1 VAKKMG
7 KCNMKNYTALG
18 KRVQRADATAKVTG
32 EAKYVA
38 DIVLPRMLYGKILW
52 SNCPHAIIRNIDASL
67 AEKMQG
73 VRGVA
78 ILKKI
83 GDKVRYHGEAVAAVA
98 GDDLYIAEEAL
109 KLIKVDYEELPAV
122 FDTLEAMKP
131 DAPLVHDNNIGNV
144 SAKANHNYG
153 DVEEGFKQADHIY
166 EDTFKIGM
174 GYQGYMETH
183 GAVAQVDASGEV
195 TVWTSTQGHFGT
207 QSGLSHIFGIPASK
221 IRVIAPEIGGAFGG
235 KTAMSVEPACVAL
248 AQKTRQPI
256 KIILTRH
263 EDFISS
269 HPGPACIANV
279 KIGVKNDG
287 TLTAM
292 EVNQIWDAGAYGGVF
307 VGSFPRTRG
316 LYKIPNLKVDVVS
329 IFTNKLAPGA
339 YRGPAAP
346 EMTFPIES
354 LMDEIASDMGF
365 DPIEFRLKNA
375 VDEGDLDVNRVPYRR
390 IGFKETLRKAQ
401 EYLGSSNFNVEKSS
415 KIPLNPPLIKG
426 EIDHPLLE
434 NNISIPPLENN
445 AIIPPLEKGGRGD
458 LKTHLT
464 KGIGIACGK
473 WINGVGTSGVDLKLN
488 ADGRISMI
496 TGSVDLTGVKTVFA
510 QMTAEELDISVD
522 MIDVGLGDTLTALP
536 ASLTGGSRT
545 TYALGSAIK
554 LACEDFKKQLL
565 NSASQILGEDID
577 KLEYSKGKV
586 FIRGTSQNTTLQ
598 EIGATSIHTGAVV
611 GKGVTSTS
619 EWLCADPSF
628 ITQIAEVE
636 VNKESGEV
644 KLLKF
649 VCIQDVGQAA
659 NPLSLEGQIQGGA
672 AQGMGWA
679 IMEKMIFHDGVLLNP
694 GFMDYAMPTSIDIPP
709 IEPVIV
715 EVPSSNGPYGVRGSA
730 EMPMIPVLAAVANA
744 IHSATGVRLKEIP
757 ITREK
762 IIKELR

>member
-1 VAKKMG
+1 
-7 KCNMKNYTALG
+7 MKTYTALG

-38 DIVLPRMLYGKILW
+38 DIVLPRMLFGKILW
-52 SNCPHAIIRNIDASL
+52 SNYPHAIIRNIDTSL
-67 AEKMQG
+67 AEKTKG
-73 VRGVA
+73 IRGVA

-98 GDDLYIAEEAL
+98 GDDPYIAEEAL

-131 DAPLVHDNNIGNV
+131 DATLVHDNNIGNV

-166 EDTFKIGM
+166 EDIFKIGM

-221 IRVIAPEIGGAFGG
+221 IRVIAPEVGGAFGG

-354 LMDEIASDMGF
+354 LMDEIVSDLGL

-375 VDEGDLDVNRVPYRR
+375 VDEGDLDVNRIPYRR

-401 EYLGSSNFNVEKSS
+401 EYLQKSPF
-415 KIPLNPPLIKG
+415 IPKQ
-426 EIDHPLLE
+426 DE
-434 NNISIPPLENN
+434 NL
-445 AIIPPLEKGGRGD
+445 A
-458 LKTHLT
+458 
-464 KGIGIACGK
+464 KGIGVACGK
-473 WINGVGTSGVDLKLN
+473 WINGVGTSGVNLKLN
-488 ADGRISMI
+488 ADGRISMM

-510 QMTAEELDISVD
+510 QMAAEELDISVD

-586 FIRGTSQNTTLQ
+586 FLRGTSQNTTLQ

-636 VNKESGEV
+636 VNKETGEV

-672 AQGMGWA
+672 AQGLGWA

-694 GFMDYAMPTSIDIPP
+694 SFMDYAMPTSIDIPP
-709 IEPVIV
+709 IEPIIV

-744 IHSATGVRLKEIP
+744 IRSATGVRLKEIP
-757 ITREK
+757 ITRDK
-762 IIKELR
+762 VIKK

>member
-1 VAKKMG
+1 
-7 KCNMKNYTALG
+7 MKTYTALG

-38 DIVLPRMLYGKILW
+38 DIVLPRMLFGKILW
-52 SNCPHAIIRNIDASL
+52 SNYPHAIIRNIDTSL
-67 AEKMQG
+67 AEKTKG
-73 VRGVA
+73 IRGVA

-98 GDDLYIAEEAL
+98 GDDPYIAEEAL

-131 DAPLVHDNNIGNV
+131 DAPLVHDNSIGNV

-166 EDTFKIGM
+166 EDIFKIGM

-221 IRVIAPEIGGAFGG
+221 IRVIAPEVGGAFGG

-354 LMDEIASDMGF
+354 LMDEIVSDLGL

-375 VDEGDLDVNRVPYRR
+375 VDEGDLDVNRIPYRR

-401 EYLGSSNFNVEKSS
+401 EYLQKSPF
-415 KIPLNPPLIKG
+415 IPKQ
-426 EIDHPLLE
+426 DE
-434 NNISIPPLENN
+434 NL
-445 AIIPPLEKGGRGD
+445 A
-458 LKTHLT
+458 
-464 KGIGIACGK
+464 KGIGVACGK
-473 WINGVGTSGVDLKLN
+473 WINGVGTSGVNLKLN
-488 ADGRISMI
+488 ADGRISMM

-510 QMTAEELDISVD
+510 QMAAEELDISVD

-586 FIRGTSQNTTLQ
+586 FLRGTSQNTTLQ

-636 VNKESGEV
+636 VSKETGEV

-649 VCIQDVGQAA
+649 VCIQDVGQTA

-672 AQGMGWA
+672 AQGLGWA

-694 GFMDYAMPTSIDIPP
+694 SFMDYAMPTSIDIPP
-709 IEPVIV
+709 IEPIIV

-730 EMPMIPVLAAVANA
+730 EMPLIPVLAAVANA
-744 IHSATGVRLKEIP
+744 IRSATGVRLKEIP
-757 ITREK
+757 ITRDK
-762 IIKELR
+762 VIKK

>member
-1 VAKKMG
+1 
-7 KCNMKNYTALG
+7 MKTYTALG

-38 DIVLPRMLYGKILW
+38 DIVLPRMLFGKILW
-52 SNCPHAIIRNIDASL
+52 SNYPHAIIRNIDTSL
-67 AEKMQG
+67 AEKTKG
-73 VRGVA
+73 IRGVA

-98 GDDLYIAEEAL
+98 GDDPYIAEEAL

-131 DAPLVHDNNIGNV
+131 DATLVHDNNIGNV

-166 EDTFKIGM
+166 EDIFKIGM

-221 IRVIAPEIGGAFGG
+221 IRVIAPEVGGAFGG

-354 LMDEIASDMGF
+354 LMDEIVSDLGL

-375 VDEGDLDVNRVPYRR
+375 VDEGDLDVNRIPYRR

-401 EYLGSSNFNVEKSS
+401 EYLQKSPF
-415 KIPLNPPLIKG
+415 IPKQ
-426 EIDHPLLE
+426 DE
-434 NNISIPPLENN
+434 NL
-445 AIIPPLEKGGRGD
+445 A
-458 LKTHLT
+458 
-464 KGIGIACGK
+464 KGIGVACGK
-473 WINGVGTSGVDLKLN
+473 WINGVGTSGVNLKLN
-488 ADGRISMI
+488 ADGRISMM

-510 QMTAEELDISVD
+510 QMAAEELDISVD

-577 KLEYSKGKV
+577 KLEYSKGKIFV
-586 FIRGTSQNTTLQ
+586 RGTSQNTTLQ

-636 VNKESGEV
+636 VNKETGEV

-672 AQGMGWA
+672 AQGLGWA

-694 GFMDYAMPTSIDIPP
+694 SFMDYAMPTSIDIPP
-709 IEPVIV
+709 IEPIIV

-744 IHSATGVRLKEIP
+744 IRSATGVRLKEIP
-757 ITREK
+757 ITRDK
-762 IIKELR
+762 VIKK